1 VISFYLA
8 PGTYKASI
16 RESNY
21 IWNEDLVITAGAET
35 RTTAVF
41 GGLNVHSRDFDGN
54 PLDSSVSVYTQS
66 TDEYVYSGN
75 TGSEG
80 VISFCLAP
88 GTYKVKVRK
97 SADVWYYDIVV
108 IAGKAT
114 NVGDYINHNPVINS
128 ITADP
133 ARINPGGS
141 TTITVSASDLDGDPL
156 SYSYSASIGTVVG
169 SGTTALYTAPTT
181 SDTYRIDVV
190 VSDGNGGTA
199 QGSIF
204 VSDKYGN
211 LVVNSRGV
219 GGEPLDSYVYVYKQ
233 STGASVDSERT
244 GSDGT
249 ITFSLLEDI
258 YKIKVRESSDIW
270 VENILVLYGT
280 TGIIIGDDINN
291 TAPVINSYSPAQS
304 ALSINE
310 GERITFTANASDPDG
325 PIPQY
330 RWYLDGVFQSPLQA
344 WTFYTSYTDSGNR
357 SVTLEVT
364 DGQYSVNQKWNVI
377 VNNVNQN
384 PIITN
389 FYAANTTLSP
399 LNSTDIRVT
408 AVDFDGDDLN
418 YSWSSTGGKFST
430 TSANNATWIAPEMSG
445 LYNITVIVSDGN
457 GGNATESL
465 IIAVGEVVKT
475 EEFVVINGAKEYTI
489 RLYFAD
495 ENSNILD
502 LFRLPDPTT
511 HDFPG
516 ISVPLRPSNKW
527 VIEKVTV
534 YNGEEEVH
542 DEAEL
547 KQVLK
552 ALSGWV
558 LAKYTTEHP
567 INGNTSS
574 FDILNHFSKTDD
586 ASQGNLMDI
595 AQTKDEALGLERW
608 VTCPQSIIDFGAW
621 EDAVATSVE
630 QSFRAGGCPPGFEE
644 SEGTKLADYVDEI
657 LEGMDLNKTD
667 GVLVKGAI
675 VTLVK
680 ALILRSEGV
689 KSLSFL
695 DEYAATKS
703 IELEDDFRA
712 GVKAVITTYGT
723 DNHEDI
729 IKQAIHDGVQA
740 ALKDATAKTVDE
752 IINIAVPKITS
763 ILRDKISAQA
773 ATAFSSIVSGIGWGY
788 LVADLTMDPCE
799 NFRILTSHSASMHVA
814 QDYGKIEEVLMHDLA
829 SNREIDLTKAY
840 SFITLRKMELSAIG
854 QSYEALSRMGDV
866 SLLNSFL
873 DLVGTRLGYT
883 ASKGD
888 ILNKADVYLYP
899 AKNTEKLTE
908 FLVNKAIGEQDYS
921 VEGGFISA
929 RMFRNE
935 VKSFPITITP
945 PINVE
950 ELEMYCLQ
958 WENAPKIEI
967 KSHHSTGEQT
977 KVDLN
982 VFVPKDA
989 DIGIYRG
996 IAVIKAK
1003 EKDFEVFFTITVL
1016 TDDLLRVEILAPKDR
1031 EELNADT
1038 IEIKAEVTTKKGSE
1052 IEPVTGA
1059 EVRALL
1065 TSVSDASK
1073 ELEMKHRENG
1083 IYTVTTTLKDRC
1095 PYTITVTAEK
1105 VCDTFFGFPTH
1116 CYEPGSDS
1124 VEFWVLIPE

>member
-1 VISFYLA
+1 
-8 PGTYKASI
+8 
-16 RESNY
+16 
-21 IWNEDLVITAGAET
+21 
-35 RTTAVF
+35 
-41 GGLNVHSRDFDGN
+41 
-54 PLDSSVSVYTQS
+54 
-66 TDEYVYSGN
+66 
-75 TGSEG
+75 
-80 VISFCLAP
+80 
-88 GTYKVKVRK
+88 
-97 SADVWYYDIVV
+97 
-108 IAGKAT
+108 
-114 NVGDYINHNPVINS
+114 
-128 ITADP
+128 
-133 ARINPGGS
+133 
-141 TTITVSASDLDGDPL
+141 
-156 SYSYSASIGTVVG
+156 VVG

-344 WTFYTSYTDSGNR
+344 WTFYTSYTDS
-357 SVTLEVT
+357 
-364 DGQYSVNQKWNVI
+364 
-377 VNNVNQN
+377 
-384 PIITN
+384 
-389 FYAANTTLSP
+389 
-399 LNSTDIRVT
+399 
-408 AVDFDGDDLN
+408 
-418 YSWSSTGGKFST
+418 KFST

-921 VEGGFISA
+921 C
-929 RMFRNE
+929 RR
-935 VKSFPITITP
+935 T
-945 PINVE
+945 
-950 ELEMYCLQ
+950 
-958 WENAPKIEI
+958 
-967 KSHHSTGEQT
+967 
-977 KVDLN
+977 
-982 VFVPKDA
+982 
-989 DIGIYRG
+989 
-996 IAVIKAK
+996 
-1003 EKDFEVFFTITVL
+1003 
-1016 TDDLLRVEILAPKDR
+1016 
-1031 EELNADT
+1031 
-1038 IEIKAEVTTKKGSE
+1038 
-1052 IEPVTGA
+1052 
-1059 EVRALL
+1059 
-1065 TSVSDASK
+1065 
-1073 ELEMKHRENG
+1073 
-1083 IYTVTTTLKDRC
+1083 
-1095 PYTITVTAEK
+1095 
-1105 VCDTFFGFPTH
+1105 
-1116 CYEPGSDS
+1116 
-1124 VEFWVLIPE
+1124 